1 MLSPTV
7 DTIAQEQAGR
17 IKVGKVNIDEQPE
30 LAERFRVMSHSHP
43 DGLQGRA
50 AGGFHRG
57 RTAQARHPADAGMM
71 GSLSNIGVK
80 KRRDFLRG
88 VPPLFQVVG
97 KDHGL
102 FGIGQLV
109 AG

>member
-1 MLSPTV
+1 
-7 DTIAQEQAGR
+7 
-17 IKVGKVNIDEQPE
+17 
-30 LAERFRVMSHSHP
+30 
-43 DGLQGRA
+43 
-50 AGGFHRG
+50 
-57 RTAQARHPADAGMM
+57 MM

-80 KRRDFLRG
+80 MRRDFLRG

>member
-1 MLSPTV
+1 
-7 DTIAQEQAGR
+7 
-17 IKVGKVNIDEQPE
+17 
-30 LAERFRVMSHSHP
+30 
-43 DGLQGRA
+43 
-50 AGGFHRG
+50 
-57 RTAQARHPADAGMM
+57 MM

-88 VPPLFQVVG
+88 VSPLFQVVG

>member
-1 MLSPTV
+1 
-7 DTIAQEQAGR
+7 
-17 IKVGKVNIDEQPE
+17 
-30 LAERFRVMSHSHP
+30 
-43 DGLQGRA
+43 
-50 AGGFHRG
+50 
-57 RTAQARHPADAGMM
+57 MM

-80 KRRDFLRG
+80 KRRDFL
-88 VPPLFQVVG
+88 PLFQVVG